1 MKKILSATAMILSSL
16 AVNAQTI
23 SVSDVEAS
31 TNDVATV
38 KVYMS
43 DANYCTA
50 TGFYL
55 EFDDGLSIVGIE
67 NVRSADVQ
75 SDHII
80 KVGQISDTKMRIAI
94 YSPTNSP
101 FELSPA
107 SSEGADANA
116 PLSICDLKLMVPDK
130 AGSFKGRLAGIEV
143 ANGSDDFDTGE
154 DVPFDI
160 IVNENT
166 EGAIIIESDPSGK
179 HHRIYNISGQPLKQS
194 QPGLNIIDGKVV
206 IYK

>member
-1 MKKILSATAMILSSL
+1 MKKIYLIFSVLCLSSL
-16 AVNAQTI
+16 ALYAQTI
-23 SVSDVEAS
+23 TVSNVEAS

-38 KVYMS
+38 KVYMMG
-43 DANYCTA
+43 AENCTA

-67 NVRSADVQ
+67 NVKSDDMT
-75 SDHII
+75 SDHIV

-94 YSPTNSP
+94 YSPTNSA
-101 FELSPA
+101 FELSP
-107 SSEGADANA
+107 SSEDDNADVAV
-116 PLSICDLKLMVPDK
+116 SICDLKLMVPDK

-143 ANGSDDFDTGE
+143 ANGSDDFGTEE

-160 IVNENT
+160 VVNENT
-166 EGAIIIESDPSGK
+166 EGIILIESDSKGK
-179 HHRIYNISGQPLKQS
+179 PQRIYNVSGQPLKEPQR
-194 QPGLNIIDGKVV
+194 GLNIIDGRVV